1 MDGLVF
7 GTFPAEPLVG
17 ASRVGARPMSTSS
30 LTDRAS
36 ARAIQPGPLAS
47 VDEVMAEPERGNALA
62 DPVIKGADSHNTA
75 STCTEQ
81 ALLLPPRVDGTAA
94 GHSLMA

>member
-1 MDGLVF
+1 MSL
-7 GTFPAEPLVG
+7 TRRTQAL
-17 ASRVGARPMSTSS
+17 STST
-30 LTDRAS
+30 LTDQAS
-36 ARAIQPGPLAS
+36 ARVYQPGTAS
-47 VDEVMAEPERGNALA
+47 VDEVMGEPERGNPLA

>member
-1 MDGLVF
+1 M
-7 GTFPAEPLVG
+7 
-17 ASRVGARPMSTSS
+17 S
-30 LTDRAS
+30 LTRPTRRTTSTLTDQAS
-36 ARAIQPGPLAS
+36 ARVNQPGTAS
-47 VDEVMAEPERGNALA
+47 VDEVMGEPERGNPLA